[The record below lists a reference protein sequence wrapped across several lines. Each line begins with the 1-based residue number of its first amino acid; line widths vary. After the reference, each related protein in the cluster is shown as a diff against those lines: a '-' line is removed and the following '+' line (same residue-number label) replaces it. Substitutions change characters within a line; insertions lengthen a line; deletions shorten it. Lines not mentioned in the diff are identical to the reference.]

1 MQNDPDLLAQ
11 KGINHLSSMFD
22 LNQADLPWIFVLHGQ
37 TGSLVP
43 YPNPLDDPFDT
54 SPQLVCLWAR
64 RVVIILELPEIDEAI
79 EAAKKDKDA
88 DA

>member
-1 MQNDPDLLAQ
+1 M
-11 KGINHLSSMFD
+11 
-22 LNQADLPWIFVLHGQ
+22 
-37 TGSLVP
+37 P

-88 DA
+88 DAQKFYENLKKEAEEELSIIESKFDEIKSHMD